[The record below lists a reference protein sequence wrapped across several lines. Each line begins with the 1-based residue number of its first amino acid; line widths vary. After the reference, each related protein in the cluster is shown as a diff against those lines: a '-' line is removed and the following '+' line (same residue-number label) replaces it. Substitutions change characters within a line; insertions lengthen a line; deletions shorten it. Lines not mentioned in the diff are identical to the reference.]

1 MILGDLVRRIQ
12 RFFGNNKF
20 SREFGGS
27 CDCPGSSCSKMVK
40 IWMKCTLDNL
50 KVIVALRLKISITSC
65 LNTKSSLIWNFKLSH
80 TVTKLFK
87 QYNWVIW
94 PILVYIHKCKFL
106 YVMVQYGKAVHSWTY
121 LCIFSVSQL
130 DLYVWRLIFMYHKEV
145 ILTLQL
151 VDI

>member
-12 RFFGNNKF
+12 KFFGNNKF

-80 TVTKLFK
+80 TVWPSYSNNTIEWYD
-87 QYNWVIW
+87 QYW
-94 PILVYIHKCKFL
+94 
-106 YVMVQYGKAVHSWTY
+106 S
-121 LCIFSVSQL
+121 IFISVSFYML
-130 DLYVWRLIFMYHKEV
+130 WYSMEKLSIAE
-145 ILTLQL
+145 LTCVSFLL
-151 VDI
+151 AS